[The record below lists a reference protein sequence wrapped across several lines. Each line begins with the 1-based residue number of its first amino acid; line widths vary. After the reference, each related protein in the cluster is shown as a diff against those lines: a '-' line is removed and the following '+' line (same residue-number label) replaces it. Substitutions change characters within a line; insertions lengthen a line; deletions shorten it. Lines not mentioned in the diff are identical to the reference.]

1 MRTKENF
8 ILLIISI
15 VLLALFILIASLVYT
30 YGGNLL
36 IDNSI
41 RDFFYSIRGEKY
53 GFIYWIFR
61 ILTEFGYIYF
71 IVLGLIATLIYT
83 KLDYRWCLLFIGVV
97 LTTLINRSIK
107 DVFSRQRPEEAM
119 WWMEESSNSFP
130 SGHATSAGFIYPFI
144 AFSFY
149 KSKYSMKVK
158 NISYAICSA
167 LLTIV
172 MISRLVLGVHY
183 FTDVLAGAISGAFIS
198 VLLMIA
204 SNYCS
209 INGILTLGILDKNK
223 DNGN

>member
-71 IVLGLIATLIYT
+71 IILGLVATLIYT

-119 WWMEESSNSFP
+119 WWMEDLSNSFP
-130 SGHATSAGFIYPFI
+130 SGHAASAGFIYPFI

-167 LLTIV
+167 LLTFV